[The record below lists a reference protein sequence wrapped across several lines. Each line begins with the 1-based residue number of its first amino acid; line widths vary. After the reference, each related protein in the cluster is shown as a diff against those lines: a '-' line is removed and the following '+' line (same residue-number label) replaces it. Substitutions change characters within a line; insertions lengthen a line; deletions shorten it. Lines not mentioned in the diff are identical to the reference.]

1 MSQPQ
6 TTERPEKWWVLFIQ
20 GIVAIIIGILVVTV
34 ASVSSAVLL
43 QIIGWYWLVIGILRI
58 ASGASTERRSIW
70 NLVAGIIGLLAGLV
84 AVTFPLWQGI
94 IAPSVLVVILG
105 IYGILE
111 GLWTIGR
118 AIRKKQWPLG
128 LLGALSLLFGVLLV
142 LAPGSPAILLA
153 QIIGVLAIIGGIIA
167 AVAAWIRRKKGSAT

>member
-6 TTERPEKWWVLFIQ
+6 TTERPEKWWVLLIQ
-20 GIVAIIIGILVVTV
+20 GIVLVVIGILVTTV
-34 ASVSSAVLL
+34 SAVSSAILL

-58 ASGASTERRSIW
+58 ASGASAERRSIW
-70 NLVAGIIGLLAGLV
+70 SLVAGIIGLLAGL
-84 AVTFPLWQGI
+84 AAITFPLWQGI
-94 IAPSVLVVILG
+94 IAPNVLVVILG

-142 LAPGSPAILLA
+142 LAPISPAVLLA
-153 QIIGVLAIIGGIIA
+153 QIIGVLAIIGGIVA
-167 AVAAWIRRKKGSAT
+167 AVSAWMRRPKGTTA

>member
-6 TTERPEKWWVLFIQ
+6 TTERPEKWWVLLVQ
-20 GIVAIIIGILVVTV
+20 GVVAIVIGILVVTI

-58 ASGASTERRSIW
+58 ASGASAERRSTW
-70 NLVAGIIGLLAGLV
+70 NIVVGAIGVLAGL
-84 AVTFPLWQGI
+84 AAITFPLWQGI

-142 LAPGSPAILLA
+142 LAPVSPAILFA
-153 QIIGVLAIIGGIIA
+153 QIIGVLAIIGGLIA
-167 AVAAWIRRKKGSAT
+167 AIAAWMRRPKGTTT

>member
-6 TTERPEKWWVLFIQ
+6 TTERPEKWWVLLVQ
-20 GIVAIIIGILVVTV
+20 GIVAIVIGILVLTI

-58 ASGASTERRSIW
+58 ASGASAEHRSTLTI
-70 NLVAGIIGLLAGLV
+70 VVGAIGVLAGL
-84 AVTFPLWQGI
+84 AAITFPLWQGI
-94 IAPSVLVVILG
+94 VAPSVLVVILG

-111 GLWTIGR
+111 GLWSIGR

-142 LAPGSPAILLA
+142 LAPTSPAVLLA
-153 QIIGVLAIIGGIIA
+153 QIIGVLAIIGGIVA
-167 AVAAWIRRKKGSAT
+167 AVSAWMRRPKETTT